1 VCLCNKT
8 YLNIILQIVI
18 YGIAIIGV
26 VILMWKPFEEDLKRI
41 NKKTF
46 AFGAM
51 GFGLLYAANIVGT
64 IFLTLIGVMN
74 FKSNASNQDAINSMF
89 NTSIPN
95 LIILFIVIVIMA
107 PILEELVFRKAIF
120 KQFKNKYLALI
131 VSSLAFGMLHV
142 ISSALLVFINITNGE
157 ATFFDFVLELIYVI
171 PYSLMG
177 FALGIA
183 YIKSNKNIASS
194 MFAHF
199 LNNLISY
206 IGSLIIS
213 LNPELLEKLEDAAV
227 ILINFLH

>member
-1 VCLCNKT
+1 M
-8 YLNIILQIVI
+8 ILQI
-18 YGIAIIGV
+18 II
-26 VILMWKPFEEDLKRI
+26 F
-41 NKKTF
+41 
-46 AFGAM
+46 
-51 GFGLLYAANIVGT
+51 
-64 IFLTLIGVMN
+64 
-74 FKSNASNQDAINSMF
+74 
-89 NTSIPN
+89 
-95 LIILFIVIVIMA
+95 
-107 PILEELVFRKAIF
+107 F

-157 ATFFDFVLELIYVI
+157 ATFFDFVLELIYII

-206 IGSLIIS
+206 IGSLIIA
-213 LNPELLEKLEDAAV
+213 LNPELLESLEDAAI